1 MFQHCNRILR
11 RLLVDLHFCV
21 LFGYFSIFDSTN
33 NDLENSKVPSADD
46 FKNKPDGWETTAKAQ
61 EGSVWEMTQREEDIL
76 LQEFERR
83 IAYNKFQV

>member
-1 MFQHCNRILR
+1 MYYLDTC
-11 RLLVDLHFCV
+11 
-21 LFGYFSIFDSTN
+21 SIFDSTN

-46 FKNKPDGWETTAKAQ
+46 IKNKPDGWETTAKPR